1 MKFTKGKQKIEM
13 KKVGAYAARMVRFS
27 KRKSGLFKKMNE
39 IVSLCNVETSFL
51 VFSDSGKPYTFA
63 YPSLKE
69 AVGQF
74 KNPLRDE
81 PSATINTGPLMNKNI
96 YCFQDSC
103 QLINRIIK
111 RWRYQPEIC
120 CHIYRFS
127 VETKVD

>member
-1 MKFTKGKQKIEM
+1 KAKYS
-13 KKVGAYAARMVRFS
+13 KVEVYVDRMVRFS
-27 KRKSGLFKKMNE
+27 KRKSGIFKKMYE
-39 IVSLCNVETSFL
+39 IVSVCNVETSFL

-63 YPSLKE
+63 YSSLNE

-74 KNPLRDE
+74 KNPLGHE
-81 PSATINTGPLMNKNI
+81 PSATINTGPL
-96 YCFQDSC
+96 DSC